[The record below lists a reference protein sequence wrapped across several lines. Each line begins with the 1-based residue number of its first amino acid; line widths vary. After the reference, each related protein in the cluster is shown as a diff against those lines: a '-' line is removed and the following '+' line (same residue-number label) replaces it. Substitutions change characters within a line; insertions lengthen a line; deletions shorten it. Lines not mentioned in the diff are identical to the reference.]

1 MGYSDNEFDVI
12 VVGAGV
18 VGSSTVYQLTKRG
31 QKTLLLER
39 FDFLHHQS
47 SSHGE
52 SRTIQATYLED
63 YYLGLVDESYRLWEA
78 QHFDMGPSDAKSLL
92 FVLATCRKNTI
103 PYQVLDHRQ
112 VAKRFSRQIDIPE
125 PTNAVLMFQML
136 AFKNGA
142 CLKDNTTLVSINKD
156 GDQGLK
162 VAASNGEIFWGKK
175 YVVVVGDWMRNL
187 VKTVC
192 GIELPIQPLEANV
205 CYWRIKDGHE
215 VEYAIGNNFSMFTS
229 YGHSYIFGTPSLE
242 YPGLIKVAVH
252 GGYQWK
258 VDLSKPVMIQLCMYL
273 MTPNEDFMIAFLR
286 GEFRKDVVIEGGFSG
301 HGIKMIAR
309 FEENP
314 KGNIKEYEDQVGL
327 LKTSL

>member
-162 VAASNGEIFWGKK
+162 VAASNGEIFWE
-175 YVVVVGDWMRNL
+175 M
-187 VKTVC
+187 KTVC

-215 VEYAIGNNFSMFTS
+215 VEYAIGNNFPMFTS

-252 GGYQWK
+252 GGYQCNPNKRPWGPELVLDSLK
-258 VDLSKPVMIQLCMYL
+258 HKPVMIQLCMYL

-286 GEFRKDVVIEGGFSG
+286 GEFRKDVVIEGGFSVEL
-301 HGIKMIAR
+301 KQFRIAR